1 MEGMIRTIME
11 LLAFL
16 VGLYSLLIII
26 RIILTWFGNADYGKP
41 MEFLARITD
50 PYLDWWRKKLNLR
63 AGLMDLSPLVAIAVL
78 SIVQTICSTIAK
90 YGKISL
96 GIILAVCVSALWS
109 AVSFILGFC
118 FVVLLLRLI
127 AYFLNSNMYST
138 FWSVIDSISRPLL
151 YRINR
156 IIFGNRIVKCL
167 TGNIVA
173 IIVVVVLWILGRTLI
188 GLLFGILTGSS
199 V

>member
-1 MEGMIRTIME
+1 ME

-26 RIILTWFGNADYGKP
+26 RMILTWFGNAQYGKP

-50 PYLDWWRKKLNLR
+50 PYLDWWRRKLNLR
-63 AGLMDLSPLVAIAVL
+63 AGILDLSPLVAIAVL
-78 SIVQTICSTIAK
+78 SIVQTICSTIAR

-96 GIILAVCVSALWS
+96 GVVLAVCIYALWS

-127 AYFLNSNMYST
+127 AYFFNSNMYSP
-138 FWSVIDSISRPLL
+138 FWRVIDSISKPLL

-156 IIFGNRIVKCL
+156 IVFGNRIVKFL
-167 TGNIVA
+167 TSHIVA
-173 IIVVVVLWILGRTLI
+173 IVAVAVLWILGRTLI
-188 GLLFGILTGSS
+188 KLLFSILTGSS

>member
-1 MEGMIRTIME
+1 ME

-26 RIILTWFGNADYGKP
+26 RIILTWFGNAQYGKP
-41 MEFLARITD
+41 MELLACITD

-63 AGLMDLSPLVAIAVL
+63 AGMLDLSPIVAIAVL
-78 SIVQTICSTIAK
+78 SIAQKIFSTIAK
-90 YGKISL
+90 YGRISL
-96 GIILAVCVSALWS
+96 GVILAVCVIALWS
-109 AVSFILGFC
+109 ALSFIIGFC

-138 FWSVIDSISRPLL
+138 FWSVIDSISKPLM

-156 IIFGNRIVKCL
+156 IIFGNRIVNFL
-167 TGNIVA
+167 TSNIAA
-173 IIVVVVLWILGRTLI
+173 IVLMVVLWILGQALV
-188 GLLFGILTGSS
+188 GLLYGILTGSS

>member
-11 LLAFL
+11 LLAFF

-26 RIILTWFGNADYGKP
+26 RIILTWFGNAQYGKP
-41 MEFLARITD
+41 MEILARITD

-63 AGLMDLSPLVAIAVL
+63 AGMLDLSPIVGIAVL
-78 SIVQTICSTIAK
+78 SIAQTIFSTIGR
-90 YGKISL
+90 YGRISL
-96 GIILAVCVSALWS
+96 GLILAVCIVALWS
-109 AVSFILGFC
+109 ALSFILGFC

-127 AYFLNSNMYST
+127 AYFLNSNMYSG
-138 FWSVIDSISRPLL
+138 FWSVIDSISKPLM

-156 IIFGNRIVKCL
+156 IVFGNRVVKFL
-167 TGNIVA
+167 TSNVTALALMI
-173 IIVVVVLWILGRTLI
+173 VLWILGRALI
-188 GLLFGILTGSS
+188 NLLTGILTGSS